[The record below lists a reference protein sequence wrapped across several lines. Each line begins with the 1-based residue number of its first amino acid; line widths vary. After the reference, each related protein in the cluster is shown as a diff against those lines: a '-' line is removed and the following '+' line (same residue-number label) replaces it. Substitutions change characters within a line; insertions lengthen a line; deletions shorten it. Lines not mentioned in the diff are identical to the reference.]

1 MLEKAKCICKLVG
14 CGVCSDYGVPEV
26 DATVG
31 RFIEQVT
38 GGEKVVVDGVESY
51 DSGRVKRVM

>member
-1 MLEKAKCICKLVG
+1 MG

-26 DATVG
+26 DASVG
-31 RFIEQVT
+31 CFVEQVT
-38 GGEKVVVDGVESY
+38 GREKVVVDGVESY